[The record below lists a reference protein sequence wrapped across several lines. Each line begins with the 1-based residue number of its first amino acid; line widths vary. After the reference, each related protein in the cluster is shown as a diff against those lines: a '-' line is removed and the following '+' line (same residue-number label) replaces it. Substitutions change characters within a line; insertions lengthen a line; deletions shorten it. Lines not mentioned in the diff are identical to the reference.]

1 MIPSLRSVMSPS
13 CPSHG
18 ASPASPVSWARE
30 SMTNMPG
37 TNLTREEASER
48 AAIVSTETYD
58 VQLDL
63 TLDTTT
69 SGGAGRFGSVTTIA
83 FGATPGSST
92 FVDLVDGDISSITLN
107 GAAVDLSAYADHRI
121 ALTELAEHNELVVA
135 ATLPYSHSGEGLH
148 RFVDPVDDKVY
159 LYTQFEVPDARRVF
173 ATFEQPDLKATFVFH
188 VTAPSHWAVVS
199 NSPTPEPEVDG
210 ETSTWHFAPTK
221 TMSTYITA
229 LVAGEYVSVTD
240 TYQGAYGEI
249 PLGIFCRQSVA
260 AHLDADDIFLI
271 TKQGFEFF
279 EGAFE
284 MGYPF
289 GKYDQLFVPEY
300 NMGAMENAGAVTFRD
315 EMIFRSRQTVAAYE
329 SRANTILHEMA
340 HMWFGDLVTMRWWD
354 DLWLNESFAEFAA
367 AHASSN
373 ATRFTDSWTSFT
385 NARKNW
391 AYRQDQLPSTHP
403 IAADNYDLHAV
414 EANFDGITYAKGASA
429 LKQLVA
435 WVGEK
440 DFFAGLRAY
449 FGKHAYGN
457 TELSDLLVELEAASG
472 RELGD
477 WAKEWLQTSGVNTLR
492 AQFET
497 DESGAF
503 TSFSIEQTAIEAYP
517 TLRRHRIAIGLYNR
531 VDGRLV
537 RTERIETDIRGASTP
552 IAELVDHVQP
562 DLILLNDDDLTYAKI
577 RLDER
582 SFQTLTESIATF
594 EDSLPR
600 ALSWGSAWDMTRDA
614 ELSGADFV
622 TLVLAGVGSETDLT
636 AVSALLRQGNSAV
649 NLYTAEHARPA
660 LAERWEAG
668 VNQLVDA
675 AEPGS
680 DHQLALVRA
689 LASASSSPQRLRDI
703 LAGSLDGL
711 TIDTDLR
718 WTLVTALARL
728 GDADETEI
736 AAELERDHTI
746 SGQERAAAA
755 RAIRPSA
762 EAKEAAWQIAAVDPS
777 TPNETRRQTA
787 VAFQVSGQADILEPY
802 VDRYLELAS
811 TVVDDMGVWIGQ
823 VALIYLFPLANPSQV
838 ALDKVDAWL
847 ASTSAGSAA
856 KRYVSEGRDDLAR
869 ALRAQAAF

>member
-1 MIPSLRSVMSPS
+1 M
-13 CPSHG
+13 
-18 ASPASPVSWARE
+18 AS
-30 SMTNMPG
+30 MPG
-37 TNLTREEASER
+37 TNLTREEATER
-48 AAIVSTETYD
+48 AVIVSTETYD

-63 TLDTTT
+63 TLDSETH
-69 SGGAGRFGSVTTIA
+69 FGSVTTIT
-83 FGATPGSST
+83 FGATPGAST

-107 GAAVDLSAYADHRI
+107 GADVDVSAYADHRI
-121 ALTELAEHNELVVA
+121 ALADLAETNELVVT

-148 RFVDPVDDKVY
+148 RFIDPSDQRVY

-199 NSPTPEPEVDG
+199 NSPTPEPEPATEG
-210 ETSTWHFAPTK
+210 TSTWHFAPTK
-221 TMSTYITA
+221 RMSTYITA
-229 LVAGEYVSVTD
+229 LIAGEYVSVTD
-240 TYQGAYGEI
+240 SYQGTYDEI
-249 PLGIFCRQSVA
+249 PLGVFCRQSVA
-260 AHLDADDIFLI
+260 AFLDADDIFGI
-271 TKQGFEFF
+271 TKQGFDFF

-340 HMWFGDLVTMRWWD
+340 HMWFGDLVTMKWWD

-367 AHASSN
+367 AHASAN

-449 FGKHAYGN
+449 FDKHAYGN
-457 TELSDLLVELEAASG
+457 TQLSDLLVELEAASG

-477 WAKEWLQTSGVNTLR
+477 WSKEWLQTSGVNTLR
-492 AQFET
+492 AQFKT
-497 DESGAF
+497 DEAGAF
-503 TSFSIEQTAIEAYP
+503 TSFSVEQTAIEAYP
-517 TLRRHRIAIGLYNR
+517 TLRRHRIAIGLYER
-531 VDGRLV
+531 RDGKLV
-537 RTERIETDIRGASTP
+537 RTQRVETDIRGASTT
-552 IAELVDHVQP
+552 IDELVGTKQP
-562 DLILLNDDDLTYAKI
+562 DLVLLNDDDLTYAKI

-582 SFQTLTESIATF
+582 SFATLVESIATF
-594 EDSLPR
+594 EQSLPR
-600 ALSWGSAWDMTRDA
+600 ALCWGSAWDMTRDA

-636 AVSALLRQGNSAV
+636 AVSSLLRQGNGAV
-649 NLYTAEHARPA
+649 NLYTSDADRPA
-660 LAERWEAG
+660 LAQRWEAG
-668 VNQLVDA
+668 LNELVDA

-689 LASASSSPQRLRDI
+689 LASASSDPSRLRDV
-703 LAGSLDGL
+703 LGGSVDGL
-711 TIDTDLR
+711 TVDTDLR
-718 WTLVTALARL
+718 WSLVTALARL
-728 GDADETEI
+728 GDADEAEI
-736 AAELERDHTI
+736 AQTLEADNTI
-746 SGQERAAAA
+746 SGKERAAAA
-755 RAIRPSA
+755 RAIRPTA
-762 EAKEAAWQIAAVDPS
+762 EAKEAAWQAAVVDRS

-787 VAFQVSGQADILEPY
+787 GAFQVSGQGELLEPY
-802 VDRYLELAS
+802 VDRYLEMAS
-811 TVVDDMGVWIGQ
+811 TIIDDMGVWIGQ
-823 VALIYLFPLANPSQV
+823 VALINLFPLANP
-838 ALDKVDAWL
+838 AAATLAKVDAWL
-847 ASTSAGSAA
+847 ESTSANPAA

>member
-1 MIPSLRSVMSPS
+1 M
-13 CPSHG
+13 G
-18 ASPASPVSWARE
+18 D
-30 SMTNMPG
+30 MPG

-63 TLDTTT
+63 TLDSSTPEGP
-69 SGGAGRFGSVTTIA
+69 SHFGSVTTIA
-83 FGATPGSST
+83 FNATSGGST

-107 GAAVDLSAYADHRI
+107 GEPVDVSAYSDSRI
-121 ALTELAEHNELVVA
+121 ALSGLAETNELIVSA
-135 ATLPYSHSGEGLH
+135 KLPYSHSGEGLH
-148 RFVDPVDDKVY
+148 RFVDPVDQLVY

-173 ATFEQPDLKATFVFH
+173 ATFEQPDLKAVFTFH

-199 NSPTPEPEVDG
+199 NSPTPEPEAAAEG
-210 ETSTWHFAPTK
+210 TSTWHFAPTK
-221 TMSTYITA
+221 RMSTYITA
-229 LVAGEYVSVTD
+229 LIAGEYVSVTD
-240 TYQGAYGEI
+240 SYQGSYDEI
-249 PLGIFCRQSVA
+249 PLGVFCRQSVREF
-260 AHLDADDIFLI
+260 LDADDIFLI

-279 EGAFE
+279 EGAFQ

-340 HMWFGDLVTMRWWD
+340 HMWFGDLVTMKWWD
-354 DLWLNESFAEFAA
+354 DLWLNESFAEYAA
-367 AHASSN
+367 SHASTH

-435 WVGEK
+435 WVGED

-457 TELSDLLVELEAASG
+457 TELSDLLVELEQASG
-472 RELGD
+472 RDLGA
-477 WAKEWLQTSGVNTLR
+477 WTTEWLQTSGVNTLR
-492 AQFET
+492 ADFET
-497 DESGAF
+497 DTDGAF
-503 TSFSIEQTAIEAYP
+503 SSFSIHQSAIEAYP

-531 VDGRLV
+531 EGGKLV
-537 RTERIETDIRGASTP
+537 RTERIEIDVRGASTE
-552 IAELVDHVQP
+552 ISELIGRQQP

-582 SFQTLTESIATF
+582 SFATLVESIATF

-600 ALSWGSAWDMTRDA
+600 ALCWGSAWDMTRDA
-614 ELSGADFV
+614 ELPGADFV

-636 AVSALLRQGNSAV
+636 AVASLLRQGNSAV
-649 NLYTAEHARPA
+649 NLYTSDEARPA
-660 LAERWEAG
+660 LAERWESG
-668 VNQLVDA
+668 LKELVDA

-689 LASASSSPQRLRDI
+689 LASASSAPDRPREI
-703 LAGSLDGL
+703 LAGALNGL
-711 TIDTDLR
+711 TLDTDLR
-718 WTLVTALARL
+718 WTLITALARL
-728 GDADETEI
+728 GDADEDEI
-736 AAELERDHTI
+736 AAELARDNTI
-746 SGQERAAAA
+746 SGKERAAAA
-755 RAIRPSA
+755 RAIRPTA
-762 EAKEAAWQIAAVDPS
+762 EAKEAAWQLAAVDPS

-787 VAFQVSGQADILEPY
+787 SAFQVAGQADVLEPY
-802 VDRYLELAS
+802 VDRYLQMAS
-811 TVVDDMGVWIGQ
+811 TIIDDLGVWIGQ
-823 VALIYLFPLANPSQV
+823 VALVNLFPLSNPSQE

-847 ASTSAGSAA
+847 ATNTADAA
-856 KRYVSEGRDDLAR
+856 ARRYVSEGRDDLAR

>member
-1 MIPSLRSVMSPS
+1 
-13 CPSHG
+13 
-18 ASPASPVSWARE
+18 
-30 SMTNMPG
+30 MPG

-63 TLDTTT
+63 TLD
-69 SGGAGRFGSVTTIA
+69 SDERFGSTTTIR
-83 FGATPGSST
+83 FGATPGAST
-92 FVDLVDGDISSITLN
+92 FVDLVDADLTSVTLN
-107 GAAVDLSAYADHRI
+107 GTAVDVSAYADSRI
-121 ALTELAEHNELVVA
+121 ALSGLAESNELVVT

-148 RFVDPVDDKVY
+148 RFVDPVDQRVY

-188 VTAPSHWAVVS
+188 VTAPYGWAVVS
-199 NSPTPEPEVDG
+199 NSPTPEPVAAAEG
-210 ETSTWHFAPTK
+210 TSTWHFAPTK

-240 TYQGAYGEI
+240 SYQGAYDEI
-249 PLGIFCRQSVA
+249 PLGIFCRQSVRE
-260 AHLDADDIFLI
+260 HLDADDIFLI

-340 HMWFGDLVTMRWWD
+340 HMWFGDLVTMKWWD

-367 AHASSN
+367 SHASTN

-477 WAKEWLQTSGVNTLR
+477 WTKEWLQTSGVNTLR

-497 DESGAF
+497 DADGAF

-517 TLRRHRIAIGLYNR
+517 TLRRHRIAIGLYDL
-531 VDGRLV
+531 VDGKLV

-552 IAELVDHVQP
+552 IPELLDHRQP

-582 SFQTLTESIATF
+582 SFATLVASIATF
-594 EDSLPR
+594 EESLPR
-600 ALSWGSAWDMTRDA
+600 ALCWGSAWDMTRDA
-614 ELSGADFV
+614 ELSGSDFV

-636 AVSALLRQGNSAV
+636 AVSSLLRQGSSAV
-649 NLYTAEHARPA
+649 NLYTADAARPELKA
-660 LAERWEAG
+660 RWEAG
-668 VNQLVDA
+668 LNQLVDA

-689 LASASSSPQRLRDI
+689 LASATSSPERVRSI
-703 LAGSLDGL
+703 LDGALDGL
-711 TIDTDLR
+711 TLDTDLR
-718 WTLVTALARL
+718 WTLITSLARL
-728 GDADETEI
+728 GDADEAEI
-736 AAELERDHTI
+736 GAELERDTTI
-746 SGQERAAAA
+746 SGQENASAA
-755 RAIRPSA
+755 RAIRPLA
-762 EAKEAAWQIAAVDPS
+762 AAKEEAWRIAAVDRS
-777 TPNETRRQTA
+777 TPNETRRSTA
-787 VAFQVSGQADILEPY
+787 LAFQVSGQGDILEPF
-802 VDRYLELAS
+802 VDRYLEMAD
-811 TVVDDMGVWIGQ
+811 TIIDDMGVWIGQ
-823 VALIYLFPLANPSQV
+823 VALVYLFPLANPQQST
-838 ALDKVDAWL
+838 LDKVDAWL
-847 ASTSAGSAA
+847 TGTSANAAA

>member
-1 MIPSLRSVMSPS
+1 M
-13 CPSHG
+13 
-18 ASPASPVSWARE
+18 A
-30 SMTNMPG
+30 NMPG

-48 AAIVSTETYD
+48 ASIVSTETYD

-63 TLDTTT
+63 TLDDQ
-69 SGGAGRFGSVTTIA
+69 RFGSVTTIR

-92 FVDLVDGDISSITLN
+92 FVDLVDGEISEITLN
-107 GAAVDLSAYADHRI
+107 GAAIDASVYADSRI
-121 ALTELAEHNELVVA
+121 PLEGLAETNTLVVG

-148 RFVDPVDDKVY
+148 RFVDPADDRVY

-173 ATFEQPDLKATFVFH
+173 ATFEQPDLKAVFTFH

-199 NSPTPEPEVDG
+199 NSPTPEPEAAAEG
-210 ETSTWHFAPTK
+210 TSVWHFAPTR

-229 LVAGEYVSVTD
+229 LIAGEYVSVTD
-240 TYQGAYGEI
+240 SYQGSHDEI
-249 PLGIFCRQSVA
+249 PLGIFCRQSVRE
-260 AHLDADDIFLI
+260 HLDADDIFLI

-279 EGAFE
+279 EGVFE

-315 EMIFRSRQTVAAYE
+315 EMLFRSRQTVAAYE

-367 AHASSN
+367 AHASTN

-457 TELSDLLVELEAASG
+457 TQLSDLLVELEAASG

-492 AQFET
+492 AQFRT

-503 TSFSIEQTAIEAYP
+503 TSFSVEQTAIEAYP
-517 TLRRHRIAIGLYNR
+517 TLRRHRIAIGLYNK

-537 RTERIETDIRGASTP
+537 RTERVEIDVRGASTP
-552 IAELVDHVQP
+552 VEELLGHVQP

-582 SFQTLTESIATF
+582 SFTTLVDSIATF

-600 ALSWGSAWDMTRDA
+600 ALCWGSAWDMTRDA

-622 TLVLAGVGSETDLT
+622 SLVLAGAGSETDLT
-636 AVSALLRQGNSAV
+636 AVAALLRQGNSAV
-649 NLYTAEHARPA
+649 NLYTSDEARPA

-668 VNQLVDA
+668 LDGLVDS

-689 LASASSSPQRLRDI
+689 LASASSDPARLRSI
-703 LAGSLDGL
+703 LAGGL
-711 TIDTDLR
+711 EGLSIDTDLR

-728 GDADETEI
+728 GDADEAEI
-736 AAELERDHTI
+736 AAELERDSTI
-746 SGQERAAAA
+746 SGRERAAAA
-755 RAIRPSA
+755 RTIRPSA
-762 EAKEAAWQIAAVDPS
+762 EAKEAGWQVAAVDPS

-787 VAFQVSGQADILEPY
+787 VAFQVSGQADVLEPF
-802 VDRYLELAS
+802 VDRYLEMA
-811 TVVDDMGVWIGQ
+811 TTIIDDMGVWIGQ
-823 VALIYLFPLANPSQV
+823 VALIYLFPLANPSQTT
-838 ALDKVDAWL
+838 LDKVDAWL
-847 ASTSAGSAA
+847 ASTSANPAA
-856 KRYVSEGRDDLAR
+856 VRYVSEGRDDLAR
-869 ALRAQAAF
+869 ALKAQSAF